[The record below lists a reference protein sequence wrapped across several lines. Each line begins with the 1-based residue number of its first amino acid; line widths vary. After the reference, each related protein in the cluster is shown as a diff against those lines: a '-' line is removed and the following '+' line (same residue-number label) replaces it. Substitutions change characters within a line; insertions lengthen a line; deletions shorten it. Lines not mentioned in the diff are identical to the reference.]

1 MQKLFRPWFL
11 GAFGSVLILAALA
24 SCSPDTSAPDL
35 NEAARDE
42 RARQTQVGP
51 PPTAI
56 ALVPEATVLAMA
68 TPNTTDAIC
77 LDCHSNEELLR
88 ELAVEDNE
96 PESLS
101 SGPG

>member
-1 MQKLFRPWFL
+1 MRTIFRPWLL
-11 GAFGSVLILAALA
+11 GTIGGLLIVAALA
-24 SCSPDTSAPDL
+24 SCSPDTSAPDF

-42 RARQTQVGP
+42 RDRQTQEGP
-51 PPTAI
+51 PPTLI
-56 ALVPEATVLAMA
+56 ALVPEATLLAIA